1 MGTIMDGLFF
11 FVVMAVSI
19 PAAKPAMSDVPLN
32 FYFVEWRAAVKG
44 RFCPGVAR
52 FCPVVSWFLSPSG
65 PDFVPMWPKLR
76 LALCEPV
83 RKLTADFRMKID
95 DDSGAVEPV
104 IAQMQC
110 TRPGLAREPDGDI
123 IYDSG
128 SADQVQS
135 VPELRQK

>member
-1 MGTIMDGLFF
+1 MDGLFF
-11 FVVMAVSI
+11 FVVMAVGI
-19 PAAKPAMSDVPLN
+19 PAAKPATSDVPLN

-44 RFCPGVAR
+44 RFCPGVAS
-52 FCPVVSWFLSPSG
+52 FCPVVSWFLSQSG
-65 PDFVPMWPKLR
+65 PDFVPMWPELR

-110 TRPGLAREPDGDI
+110 THSRPRARARWGHNLRFGERRSSSI
-123 IYDSG
+123 CSRIET
-128 SADQVQS
+128 
-135 VPELRQK
+135 ELS